1 MKAING
7 CLVLKGEELKFII
20 KYIDRLVFI
29 QTRFLG
35 DPDVIKVASNDAA
48 KKADWCDTANKMI
61 HATHML
67 HEIAESE
74 VWPKDMPKSELTW
87 NPDVF
92 GADFKRMDV
101 DVYWNIV
108 KAAAE
113 KQRNL
118 EKEKENASSDNE

>member
-7 CLVLKGEELKFII
+7 CLVLKGEELKFVI
-20 KYIDRLVFI
+20 KYINRLVFI

-35 DPDVIKVASNDAA
+35 DPEVIKVASNDAD

-61 HATHML
+61 HAVHML
-67 HEIAESE
+67 NEIAESD
-74 VWPKDMPKSELTW
+74 VWPKDLPKSELTW
-87 NPDVF
+87 DPDTF

-108 KAAAE
+108 KAADE
-113 KQRNL
+113 KKRRL

>member
-7 CLVLKGEELKFII
+7 CLVLKGEELKFVI
-20 KYIDRLVFI
+20 KYIDRLVHI

-35 DPDVIKVASNDAA
+35 DPDVIQLASSNAD
-48 KKADWCDTANKMI
+48 KKSDWCDTANKMI
-61 HATHML
+61 HAVHML
-67 HEIAESE
+67 NEIAESD
-74 VWPKDMPKSELTW
+74 VWPKDLPKSELTW

-101 DVYWNIV
+101 DKYWHIARAMV
-108 KAAAE
+108 E
-113 KQRNL
+113 KQPKL